1 MCSGM
6 TQAAREDFKTRAFRL
21 ARTVFHLYP
30 RLATGG
36 PHYKH
41 LAHQLLRSATAVG
54 ALLEEGAVA
63 NSRRDMGAKYAIALR
78 EAREAN
84 YWSRLGE
91 TEAKWKPELS
101 DITQETGEF
110 VAMLTVAVKKLRAS

>member
-1 MCSGM
+1 M
-6 TQAAREDFKTRAFRL
+6 TQATREDFKTRAFRL
-21 ARTVFHLYP
+21 AKTVFHLYP

-36 PHYKH
+36 PHFKH
-41 LAHQLLRSATAVG
+41 LAHQLMRSATAVG
-54 ALLEEGAVA
+54 ALLEEGVVA
-63 NSRRDMGAKYAIALR
+63 NSRRDMGAKYALALR

-91 TEAKWKPELS
+91 TDAKWKPDLS